1 VTAIAIWEG
10 PEGDRG
16 MFERYTLKARRV
28 IFFARYEA
36 SQFGSPYIET
46 EHILLGLLRE
56 DKALG
61 NRFLY
66 SHGTVDSIRRQIESH
81 TTIREKVSTSVDL
94 PLSNECKRVLA
105 YAAEEAERLGHKH
118 LGTEH
123 LLLGLLR
130 EENCFAQGILKERG
144 IELETIRESLAKNA
158 MESSISHA
166 AAMRSGVAGQSIAGL
181 FVDLTQ
187 KALDG
192 ALEPVVGRDLE
203 LDTMIE
209 VLCKKERR
217 NPMLL
222 GERGAGKTAIVEALA
237 QRIAEGQVP
246 RELAQIRVL
255 AISTEVLSAWTPG
268 RERFEA
274 LAQLLGTVA
283 KSENLIL
290 FVDGLPETAATRGN
304 APRQDLAGVL
314 KFAMQEAEV
323 RCIAA
328 ASERDYET
336 ACASYPGLEKVFQT
350 LYVKQLDASGALAA
364 LNARKQQLEQFHE
377 VTLAGEALECAVQRA
392 DVYLKEK
399 MLPGKAL
406 ELLDAASAAVK
417 LRGGA
422 EPNEIIDLKKK
433 LSFIQHRLAIEIAN
447 HEFEKARFYQ
457 DEERKERENLAA
469 LRERHGLDAAPAL
482 TVGREDVEQIIAKWA
497 QYPYTA

>member
-1 VTAIAIWEG
+1 
-10 PEGDRG
+10 
-16 MFERYTLKARRV
+16 MFERYTEKARRV

-46 EHILLGLLRE
+46 EHLLLGLLRE

-61 NRFLY
+61 HRFLY
-66 SHGTVDSIRRQIESH
+66 SHGTVESIRRQIESH

-130 EENCFAQGILKERG
+130 EENCFAQQILKERG

-158 MESSISHA
+158 MESSISHR
-166 AAMRSGVAGQSIAGL
+166 AAMRSGVTGQSIAGL

-187 KALDG
+187 KAADG

-209 VLCKKERR
+209 VLSKKERR

-222 GERGAGKTAIVEALA
+222 GERGSGKTAIVEALA
-237 QRIAEGQVP
+237 QRIAEGKVP
-246 RELAQIRVL
+246 AALAQMRVL
-255 AISTEVLSAWTPG
+255 AVSTEVLSAWTQG

-283 KSENLIL
+283 NSANLIL
-290 FVDGLPETAATRGN
+290 FVDGLRGTAGT
-304 APRQDLAGVL
+304 APGKAPGQDLAGVL
-314 KFAMQEAEV
+314 TFAMQEAEV

-328 ASERDYET
+328 ASQRDYET

-364 LNARKQQLEQFHE
+364 LNARKQRLEQFHE

-392 DVYLKEK
+392 DGYLKEK

-422 EPNEIIDLKKK
+422 EPNEIIELKKK

-497 QYPYTA
+497 QYPYTARELRA